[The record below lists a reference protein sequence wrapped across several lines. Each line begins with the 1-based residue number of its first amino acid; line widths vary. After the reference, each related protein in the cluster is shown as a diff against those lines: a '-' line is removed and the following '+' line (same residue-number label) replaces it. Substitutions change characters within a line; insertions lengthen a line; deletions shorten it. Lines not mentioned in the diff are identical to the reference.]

1 MSSNLLSEQH
11 RKSSMTFFALGGS
24 GVRAL
29 EPLVHLCA
37 LGLGP
42 RQLKV
47 VIIDPDQSNAAVARS
62 RAIMERYIRI
72 RQLLSRDA
80 VPEDGYFRTEIVDV
94 IGKTI
99 LWSPIADDSQS
110 QDARFSV
117 RIDRALMSGPA
128 ARLGQLYDLLYSQR
142 IRDMDLNLGFR
153 GVPSIGTVF
162 MNRLREQSFFEQL
175 LRNSRTD
182 PDSVFFSVGSV
193 FGGTGAAALPV
204 VGRALVDG
212 LKNRKD
218 KHDLPGVDASRV
230 GAALLLPYFTLPT
243 PDTPEA
249 PDGGIRP
256 DAGLFAQNAAAA
268 MPTYVSEREGG
279 YGSYYVLGDNEP
291 REQDKNEVGGVRQ
304 ANRSHYIELFSA
316 LAALDFSSRGGE
328 PREQELP
335 VFRATAVSQSNVGWR
350 DLPINE
356 ETRKRLIGGFVAA
369 HSFLTIFRPD
379 GKSQPNLHGLLNGST
394 WLKKLEVETRAL
406 DSRTDLFDELGAY
419 WTDVWTWAADLG
431 QSTPAME
438 MIRAPGRDPSTLRH
452 DESILG
458 RRAPRE
464 LSPTSVHGFEIFR
477 HWNISAHRH
486 AKTGFR
492 GFMHVMREGSESFV
506 DERFPETV
514 NAG

>member
-1 MSSNLLSEQH
+1 MSSHLVSEQH
-11 RKSSMTFFALGGS
+11 RKTSMTYFALGGS

-29 EPLVHLCA
+29 EPLLHLCA
-37 LGLGP
+37 FGLGP
-42 RQLKV
+42 RQLRV
-47 VIIDPDQSNAAVARS
+47 IIIDPDQSNAAVARS

-72 RQLLSRDA
+72 RDLLSRDA
-80 VPEDGYFRTEIVDV
+80 APEDGYFHTDVIDV

-99 LWSPIADDSQS
+99 LWSPIAEDSQS

-117 RIDRALMSGPA
+117 RIDRELMSGPA
-128 ARLGQLYDLLYSQR
+128 QRLGQLYDLLYAER

-162 MNRLREQSFFEQL
+162 MNRLREQPFFEQL
-175 LRNSRTD
+175 LKDSRTD
-182 PDSVFFSVGSV
+182 PSSVFFSIGSV

-204 VGRALVDG
+204 VGRSLVDG
-212 LKNRKD
+212 LRNRRD
-218 KHDLPGVDASRV
+218 RQDMPGIDPSRV

-268 MPTYVSEREGG
+268 MPTYVTEREGG
-279 YGSYYVLGDNEP
+279 YGSYYVLGDDEP
-291 REQDKNEVGGVRQ
+291 SEQQKNEVGGVRQ
-304 ANRSHYIELFSA
+304 ANHSHYVELFSA

-328 PREQELP
+328 QRSEDLP
-335 VFRATAVSQSNVGWR
+335 VFRATSVSQSNVGWR
-350 DLPINE
+350 DLPIDE
-356 ETRKRLIGGFVAA
+356 LSRKRMIGGFVAA

-379 GKSQPNLHGLLNGST
+379 GKSQPNLHRLLNGST
-394 WLKKLEVETRAL
+394 WLSRLALETRSL

-419 WTDVWTWAADLG
+419 WAGVWNWAGELG

-438 MIRAPGRDPSTLRH
+438 MIRAPGRNASTLRH
-452 DESILG
+452 DEAILG

-464 LSPTSVHGFEIFR
+464 LPATSTHGFEIFR
-477 HWNISAHRH
+477 HWNVCAHRH

-492 GFMHVMREGSESFV
+492 GFMHVMREGSENFA